1 MAKEVEAEFV
11 ADVSKLEKSIDKT
24 TAQITSM
31 RKSVLL
37 LINNLRKTT
46 QIIKQLTD
54 YTDDYVSSMRLMNI
68 VFKDGAKEANAFAER
83 MAKITGLDEPT
94 LIRQIS
100 MFRQLGESI
109 NLTNEYS
116 DKLAEGLTT
125 LAAKMSILY
134 NKDFTVMATA
144 LQRAIQGTQE
154 TMKAMTGI
162 EATELGQQMVLTS
175 HGIDRQ
181 VSSLNEAERSIVMY
195 ASILEKVTNDQ
206 RIYADAVNSVAWQK
220 QMLTAQVKRLGAAI
234 GGALYPVLQKVL
246 PILNAILMVIT
257 EIITIF
263 AKLIGFSVDA
273 SSSVG
278 ETTESYNNLAKG
290 ITNAG
295 NAAKKQLRGFDKL
308 NNITTPT
315 SGGASAGGDISVDP
329 KVLGLLDQ
337 IENNMLNIKNRAS
350 EIAEKIML
358 WLGFSRDANG
368 EWKKSTESL
377 TRFDVIL
384 NSILGVLMLISAIGI
399 AKKVVSIF
407 MRVKQIKELMAF
419 LGVSLGTVAQIFGG
433 VMVVVFGIYS
443 IVKGIIDLLNG
454 DTFSGIMNILGG
466 IALIVA
472 GVAVAFGGWTIAAVA
487 ALVAIALYITK
498 WVVENWN
505 TVKAFFI
512 KIWDFFVEKFGA
524 TAQWLYDNV
533 IKPIIDFFAPIVDA
547 IVSIGKRT
555 LEVAW
560 EIVSG
565 IGKAIWSIVTKVWEI
580 FTKIVEIFIAL
591 GKAFYTYIIKPI
603 WENYLKPAATWIYD
617 KVIKPLWDKFVWLK
631 DKVVSIFKTIG
642 IAVIDFVG
650 GTIKTVINGILS
662 AIENKIN
669 KFINLINKSIDII
682 NQIPGV
688 SITKITE
695 LKIPRLKNGGFPQ
708 GEDGLF
714 YANHNELVG
723 EFSNGR
729 TAVANNGQ
737 IVEGIKSGVY
747 SAMMSALSS
756 HDFGAKVTIE
766 ASGDDTGLMNFITF
780 KQKQKNRQFSN

>member
-1 MAKEVEAEFV
+1 MSKDVEFEFA
-11 ADVSKLEKSIDKT
+11 ADVSKMEKSIEKT
-24 TAQITSM
+24 TAQITNM

-46 QIIKQLTD
+46 QLIRQLTD

-68 VFKDGAKEANAFAER
+68 VFKQNAKQANAFAENLSR
-83 MAKITGLDEPT
+83 ITGLDEPT

-206 RIYADAVNSVAWQK
+206 KIYEDSVNSVAWQK

-234 GGALYPVLQKVL
+234 GGFLYPVLQKVL
-246 PILNAILMVIT
+246 PVLNAILMVIT

-263 AKLIGFSVDA
+263 AKLVGFNVQT

-278 ETTESYNNLAKG
+278 EATASYNGLAKG
-290 ITNAG
+290 ITSAG
-295 NAAKKQLRGFDKL
+295 NAAKKSLRGFDKL
-308 NNITTPT
+308 NNITTP
-315 SGGASAGGDISVDP
+315 SAGGGAGAGGVQVDP
-329 KVLGLLDQ
+329 KILGLLDQ
-337 IENNMLNIKNRAS
+337 MDNNMLNIRNKAT
-350 EIAEKIML
+350 EISEKIL
-358 WLGFSRDANG
+358 TWLGFSRDANG
-368 EWKKSTESL
+368 EWQKAKDHL

-384 NSILGVLMLISAIGI
+384 GGILATLGLITAMGI
-399 AKKVVSIF
+399 AKKVVSIY
-407 MRVKQIKELMAF
+407 MTVLQLKELVAF
-419 LGVSLGTVAQIFGG
+419 LGTSLTVVLQIFAGVTVAVLGIF
-433 VMVVVFGIYS
+433 S
-443 IVKGIIDLLNG
+443 IVKGIVELLNG

-466 IALIVA
+466 IAVTVA
-472 GVAVAFGGWTIAAVA
+472 GIAIAFGGWTVAAVA
-487 ALVAIALYITK
+487 ALVAVAVYIAK

-505 TVKAFFI
+505 TVKNFFI
-512 KIWDFFVEKFGA
+512 NIWNFFVEKFGG

-533 IKPIIDFFAPIVDA
+533 IKPIIDFFAPIVEA
-547 IVSIGKRT
+547 IVSVYNRAQQVGIEILTGIFNAIKSIFSKII
-555 LEVAW
+555 
-560 EIVSG
+560 EIV
-565 IGKAIWSIVTKVWEI
+565 AKVIEI
-580 FTKIVEIFIAL
+580 FVAL
-591 GKAFYTYIIKPI
+591 GSAFYTYVIKPI
-603 WENYLKPAATWIYD
+603 WEGYLKPALTWIYD
-617 KVIKPLWDKFVWLK
+617 NLIKPLWDKFIWLK
-631 DKVVSIFKTIG
+631 DKVVGIFKTIG
-642 IAVIDFVG
+642 TAVVDFVG

-662 AIENKIN
+662 VIETKIN
-669 KFINLINKSIDII
+669 KFIRLINKSIDII

-747 SAMMSALSS
+747 SAMMSALATQ
-756 HDFGAKVTIE
+756 DFGANVVIE
-766 ASGDDTGLMNFITF
+766 AKGDDAGLMDFITF
-780 KQKQKNRQFSN
+780 KQKQRDRQYN

>member
-11 ADVSKLEKSIDKT
+11 ADVSKIEKSIDKT

-68 VFKDGAKEANAFAER
+68 VFKDSAKQANAFAER
-83 MAKITGLDEPT
+83 MSKITGLDEPT

-100 MFRQLGESI
+100 MFRQIGESI

-206 RIYADAVNSVAWQK
+206 NVYADAVNSVAWQK

-234 GGALYPVLQKVL
+234 GGVLYPIMQKVL
-246 PILNAILMVIT
+246 PVLNAILMVIT

-263 AKLIGFSVDA
+263 GKLVGFSVEA

-278 ETTESYNNLAKG
+278 NTASSYGELADN
-290 ITNAG
+290 ITAAG

-308 NNITTPT
+308 NNITTPS
-315 SGGASAGGDISVDP
+315 SGGSSGGGGVSVDP
-329 KVLGLLDQ
+329 QVLGLLDQ
-337 IENNMLNIKNRAS
+337 MENNMLNIKNRAS
-350 EIAEKIML
+350 EIAEKVML
-358 WLGFSRDANG
+358 WLGFTRDANG
-368 EWKKSTESL
+368 EWQKSTESL
-377 TRFDVIL
+377 TKFDIIMKGIL
-384 NSILGVLMLISAIGI
+384 ATLLLITSFGI
-399 AKKVVSIF
+399 AKKVVSIY
-407 MRVKQIKELMAF
+407 MWVMQIKELLAF
-419 LGVSLGTVAQIFGG
+419 LGVSLGVVAQIFGG
-433 VMVVVFGIYS
+433 VMVVVFGIYN
-443 IVKGIIDLLNG
+443 IVKGIVELLKG
-454 DTFSGIMNILGG
+454 DTFSGIMDILGG
-466 IALIVA
+466 IALVVA
-472 GVAVAFGGWTIAAVA
+472 GIAVAFGGWVVAAVA
-487 ALVAIALYITK
+487 ALVAVAVYITK
-498 WVVENWN
+498 WVVKNWN

-512 KIWDFFVEKFGA
+512 RIWDFFVEKFGG

-547 IVSIGKRT
+547 IVSVGKRT
-555 LEVAW
+555 IEVAW
-560 EIVSG
+560 EIVVG
-565 IGKAIWSIVTKVWEI
+565 IGEAIWSIVTKVWEI

-603 WENYLKPAATWIYD
+603 WENYLKPALSWIYD
-617 KVIKPLWDKFVWLK
+617 HLIKPLWDKFVWLK
-631 DKVVSIFKTIG
+631 DKVVGIFKTVGTAI
-642 IAVIDFVG
+642 VDFVG

-662 AIENKIN
+662 VIENKIN
-669 KFINLINKSIDII
+669 KFIRLINKSVDII
-682 NQIPGV
+682 NQIPR
-688 SITKITE
+688 SKHNKDNRI
-695 LKIPRLKNGGFPQ
+695 KN
-708 GEDGLF
+708 
-714 YANHNELVG
+714 
-723 EFSNGR
+723 S
-729 TAVANNGQ
+729 
-737 IVEGIKSGVY
+737 
-747 SAMMSALSS
+747 
-756 HDFGAKVTIE
+756 
-766 ASGDDTGLMNFITF
+766 
-780 KQKQKNRQFSN
+780 

>member
-1 MAKEVEAEFV
+1 MSKQVEAEFV
-11 ADVSKLEKSIDKT
+11 ADVSKMEKSIERT
-24 TAQITSM
+24 TAEISNM
-31 RKSVLL
+31 RKSVVL

-46 QIIKQLTD
+46 QIVRQLTD

-68 VFKDGAKEANAFAER
+68 VFKDNAKQANAFAEN
-83 MAKITGLDEPT
+83 MARITGLDEPT

-125 LAAKMSILY
+125 LAAKMAILY
-134 NKDFTVMATA
+134 NKDFSVMATA

-234 GGALYPVLQKVL
+234 GGVLYPILQKVL
-246 PILNAILMVIT
+246 PVLNAILMVIT

-263 AKLIGFSVDA
+263 GKLVGFSVDA
-273 SSSVG
+273 SANVGDTASSYG
-278 ETTESYNNLAKG
+278 TLAKN
-290 ITNAG
+290 ITAAG

-308 NNITTPT
+308 NNISTPS
-315 SGGASAGGDISVDP
+315 SGGGAGGAGGVQVDP
-329 KVLGLLDQ
+329 QVLGLLDQ
-337 IENNMLNIKNRAS
+337 MENNMLNIKNKAT
-350 EIAEKIML
+350 EIAEKIL
-358 WLGFSRDANG
+358 TWLGFTRDING
-368 EWKKSTESL
+368 EWTKTEGKL
-377 TRFDVIL
+377 TKFDIIVKGIL
-384 NSILGVLMLISAIGI
+384 ATLLLITALGI
-399 AKKVVSIF
+399 AKKVVNIF
-407 MRVKQIKELMAF
+407 LTFLQFKEAIGF
-419 LGVSLGTVAQIFGG
+419 LGTSLTVVLQIFGG
-433 VMVVVFGIYS
+433 VAVAVLGIYS
-443 IVKGIIDLLNG
+443 IVKGIVEMLRG
-454 DTFSGIMNILGG
+454 DTFSGLMDIIGG
-466 IALIVA
+466 IALVVA
-472 GVAVAFGGWTIAAVA
+472 GVALAFGGWTVAAVA
-487 ALVAIALYITK
+487 ALVAVAAYITK
-498 WVVENWN
+498 WVVKNWE
-505 TVKAFFI
+505 TVKGFFI
-512 KIWDFFVEKFGA
+512 RIWDFLVEKFGG

-533 IKPIIDFFAPIVDA
+533 IKPIIDFFKPIVEA
-547 IVSIGKRT
+547 IVSVYKRAQEIGK
-555 LEVAW
+555 
-560 EIVSG
+560 
-565 IGKAIWSIVTKVWEI
+565 
-580 FTKIVEIFIAL
+580 EIFIGIWEAVKSIFSKLIEIVAKVIEIFVAL

-617 KVIKPLWDKFVWLK
+617 KVVKPLWDKFVWLK
-631 DKVVSIFKTIG
+631 DKIVGIFKTIG
-642 IAVIDFVG
+642 IAIVDFVG

-662 AIENKIN
+662 VIENKIN
-669 KFINLINKSIDII
+669 KFIRLINKSIDII

-695 LKIPRLKNGGFPQ
+695 LRIPRLKNGGFPQ

-747 SAMMSALSS
+747 SAMMSALSTQ
-756 HDFGAKVTIE
+756 DFGANVTIE
-766 ASGDDTGLMNFITF
+766 ATSDDAGLMNFITF
-780 KQKQKNRQFSN
+780 KQKQRDRQYN